1 LAGISKDACDASGGT
16 WCRSAE
22 SSCKDLK
29 DCIEEKIKTA
39 NATDNFAFKEYLIQ
53 APNITDPTDIHQCG
67 RVRGYFGF
75 DELFIN
81 DQQVCEDIE
90 QLKDSRDFE
99 FLNEFFKQGSDKA
112 KGPEVVP
119 ELTLTP
125 PDRSTYD
132 CADQTG
138 KH

>member
-16 WCRSAE
+16 WCPNAE
-22 SSCKDLK
+22 STCKDLK

-53 APNITDPTDIHQCG
+53 APNITDPTDVHQCG

-99 FLNEFFKQGSDKA
+99 FLNEFFKQGSEKA

-119 ELTLTP
+119 GLALTP

-132 CADQTG
+132 CADQ
-138 KH
+138 